1 MSSLSG
7 RYVDGEAELIYAEDY
22 DLAVDVRS
30 PGEFEEDHIVGAINC
45 PVLDNEERRIVG
57 TIYKQV
63 SCAERVPILKP
74 SNQSMMLILLASLLS
89 FEVIQNYKRQSD
101 LGGGS
106 GVNKYSL
113 R

>member
-30 PGEFEEDHIVGAINC
+30 TGEFEEDHVVGAINC

-63 SCAERVPILKP
+63 SWAERVRILKP

-89 FEVIQNYKRQSD
+89 FEVIQN
-101 LGGGS
+101 
-106 GVNKYSL
+106 
-113 R
+113 

>member
-1 MSSLSG
+1 MPILG

-63 SCAERVPILKP
+63 SRAEWVLVSKP
-74 SNQSMMLILLASLLS
+74 LSQRMMLILLASLLS
-89 FEVIQNYKRQSD
+89 YKVIQNQAPIR
-101 LGGGS
+101 LMRRFG
-106 GVNKYSL
+106 
-113 R
+113 RR